1 MIYIELLHLV
11 ALVTILSYDILVT
24 LGDYHHLDNLEVAE
38 DHLVTLVI
46 VDYSDNHL
54 WVALVLIPYE
64 WCFPIFVSFL
74 PSSNLEVV
82 PFLDFFENMKIV
94 GWNVDNKAS

>member
-1 MIYIELLHLV
+1 VIYIELLHLV

-54 WVALVLIPYE
+54 
-64 WCFPIFVSFL
+64 
-74 PSSNLEVV
+74 
-82 PFLDFFENMKIV
+82 
-94 GWNVDNKAS
+94 

>member
-24 LGDYHHLDNLEVAE
+24 LGDYHHLYNLEVAE

-54 WVALVLIPYE
+54 
-64 WCFPIFVSFL
+64 
-74 PSSNLEVV
+74 
-82 PFLDFFENMKIV
+82 
-94 GWNVDNKAS
+94 